1 MVRMRRD
8 PIFHVTPVNRPETHC
23 ARNAFPSVK
32 SLREFCLNL
41 DSVSSAMWNLGRSC
55 RDATIG
61 SLQSNRRKSLWITPK
76 IWAPI
81 RLFVRRQNF
90 LNTHL
95 IDQVFSLQIDEMCSL
110 FIVGQICADPLRHD
124 HD

>member
-61 SLQSNRRKSLWITPK
+61 SLQSNRRKSFELSSK
-76 IWAPI
+76 IRELMATFQAAGFPEHKPD
-81 RLFVRRQNF
+81 RSGVQF
-90 LNTHL
+90 
-95 IDQVFSLQIDEMCSL
+95 QIN
-110 FIVGQICADPLRHD
+110 
-124 HD
+124 